1 MTIFA
6 ITYVHPD
13 EQRWNQF
20 LTPHLEWIQKHL
32 DDKTIVASG
41 PLPDQP
47 ELSALI
53 IMDARDRA
61 HVDQLLAEDPFV
73 TEGLVTELTVL
84 RWEPIF
90 GALANRISGADATPE
105 A

>member
-20 LTPHLEWIQKHL
+20 LEPHLEWIQRHL
-32 DDKTIVASG
+32 DDDTIVASG
-41 PLPDQP
+41 PLHDQP

-61 HVDQLLAEDPFV
+61 HVDQLIAEDPFV
-73 TEGLVTELTVL
+73 SEGLVTELTVL

-90 GALANRISGADATPE
+90 GALAQR
-105 A
+105 

>member
-1 MTIFA
+1 MSVFA

-13 EQRWNQF
+13 QQRWNQF
-20 LTPHLEWIQKHL
+20 LEPHLDWIQRRL
-32 DDKTIVASG
+32 ADDTIVASG

-61 HVDQLLAEDPFV
+61 HVDQLLADDPFIS
-73 TEGLVTELTVL
+73 EGLVTELSVL

-90 GALANRISGADATPE
+90 GTLASRSSDG
-105 A
+105 